1 MTWNAWMGVLHWAAF
16 VMACAVGAFGLLALN
31 TKLLHARWQRH
42 RGGIRAGQL
51 IAKAACLLAVFLM
64 AMASIALF
72 DFPRWLVPAL
82 IPLQLV
88 CLGGYIWLWLV
99 AQRIRSEN
107 APQ

>member
-16 VMACAVGAFGLLALN
+16 GMACAVGAFGLLTLN
-31 TKLLHARWQRH
+31 TKLLHARWQRQ

-51 IAKAACLLAVFLM
+51 IAKAG
-64 AMASIALF
+64 IALF
-72 DFPRWLVPAL
+72 EFPPWLVLAL

-88 CLGGYIWLWLV
+88 CLGGYIWLWLM

-107 APQ
+107 APR